1 MDRINKIRKA
11 VRQLITIKE
20 QIQADV
26 IQGHTLTPDEAS
38 MVRLCSMELYHVA
51 KSRSDANGQLENS
64 GRAEASL
71 SRPS

>member
-1 MDRINKIRKA
+1 
-11 VRQLITIKE
+11 
-20 QIQADV
+20 
-26 IQGHTLTPDEAS
+26 